1 MTPRTSHGQ
10 RQRPA
15 TPYYSVEWNRGKLKI
30 VRSTRLTALE
40 EHMHRDT
47 QSSAQKFSNPDK
59 KFGQKSQKF
68 MPCTY
73 FNQNTCT
80 FAKTHETRGVVY
92 RHVCSSCFSTLGKNF
107 PHMEIECRQKQ
118 KKTKNE

>member
-1 MTPRTSHGQ
+1 MGNGKGQPRRTTLLNGTGEIEDSKVNKIDRIRRAYAQ
-10 RQRPA
+10 R
-15 TPYYSVEWNRGKLKI
+15 
-30 VRSTRLTALE
+30 
-40 EHMHRDT
+40 HT

-118 KKTKNE
+118 KQTKNE